1 MRVKRVIGRDAQE
14 AMGKIKEDLG
24 KEAVILHTRKIRQQG
39 WKGWFVRPLIEVVA
53 AVDELPAPPKAA
65 PAGANGMD
73 TGRIKALEEKYSQL
87 DSLMKAYLQQGAAG
101 RPGLPKYRPAVEAVL
116 QTLMSN
122 EVPERDAQKVA
133 EVLDSML
140 AEGEDSGDV
149 TETALHLLEQHLG
162 KAAPITLKA
171 GERKT
176 VLFVGPTGIGKTT
189 TLAKIAAMY
198 TLQYGKKVGLMTAD
212 TYRIAAPEQLRVYA
226 DLLKIPL
233 KVIYSPED
241 VAEALK
247 EYADRDLILID
258 TAGKSIRDAD
268 HPKEINDLLLAS
280 GAQEVFLVLS
290 ATTGHAS
297 CMGILES
304 YEFLDKYKLIF
315 TKIDEAT
322 ACGLIFSVRMT
333 TDKPL
338 AYLTNGQ
345 NVPDDI
351 RVANPRSLAELLLSR
366 RQTI

>member
-24 KEAVILHTRKIRQQG
+24 KDAVILHTRKIRRQG
-39 WKGWFVRPLIEVVA
+39 FKGWFVRPLIEVVA
-53 AVDELPAPPKAA
+53 AVDELPIPPQPAPVVNA
-65 PAGANGMD
+65 ME
-73 TGRIKALEEKYSQL
+73 TGRLKALEEKYSQL
-87 DSLMKAYLQQGAAG
+87 DSMMKAYLQQGAAAQ
-101 RPGLPKYRPAVEAVL
+101 PGAPKYRPAVEDVL
-116 QTLMSN
+116 QTLIGN
-122 EVPERDAQKVA
+122 EVPQEDARKVA
-133 EVLDSML
+133 EVLNSML
-140 AEGEDSGDV
+140 EEGEDSGDV
-149 TETALHLLEQHLG
+149 TETALQLLEQHLG

-198 TLQYGKKVGLMTAD
+198 TLQYGKKVGLITAD

-226 DLLKIPL
+226 DLLRIPL
-233 KVIYSPED
+233 QVVYSPEEVSD
-241 VAEALK
+241 VLK
-247 EYADRDLILID
+247 AYADRDLILID

-268 HPKEINDLLLAS
+268 HPKEINGLLAAS

-304 YEFLDKYKLIF
+304 YRFLDRYKLIF

-322 ACGLIFSVRMT
+322 ACGLIFSVRMM

-366 RQTI
+366 RETI